1 MIAGVAQFA
10 ERLFCKQ
17 RVVGSIPT
25 TGPKQEV
32 SAHVKLLDGA
42 ITGGPEGKCNFQ
54 RWSDDGRPRFR
65 AYLRLLPDVRKPQTF
80 LEVLRG
86 YFIVA
91 TTFAFIGLVF
101 GLFGVF
107 LD

>member
-1 MIAGVAQFA
+1 MNI
-10 ERLFCKQ
+10 L
-17 RVVGSIPT
+17 
-25 TGPKQEV
+25 
-32 SAHVKLLDGA
+32 
-42 ITGGPEGKCNFQ
+42 
-54 RWSDDGRPRFR
+54 R
-65 AYLRLLPDVRKPQTF
+65 AYLRLPPDVRKLQTF